1 MAEFMVELYISRSD
15 GAATV
20 ALAAE
25 RLRIGAEAAT
35 RAGTPVRFLRSI
47 FVPEDETCFVLMEAE
62 TAGDVRDAALRVGM
76 RFEHVA
82 ALYTGHL

>member
-15 GAATV
+15 GADAV

-25 RLRIGAEAAT
+25 RLRIGAEQAT

-47 FVPEDETCFVLMEAE
+47 FAPEDETCFLLLEAE
-62 TAGDVRDAALRVGM
+62 SAGDVRAAALCVGM
-76 RFEHVA
+76 RFEHVS
-82 ALYTGHL
+82 ALFTEQA